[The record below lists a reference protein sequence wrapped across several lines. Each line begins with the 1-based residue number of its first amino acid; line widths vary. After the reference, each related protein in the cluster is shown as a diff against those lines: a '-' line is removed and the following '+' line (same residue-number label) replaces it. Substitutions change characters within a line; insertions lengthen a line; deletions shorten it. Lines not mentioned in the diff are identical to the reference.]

1 MVSYKGPW
9 KAVRHDDG
17 HTLHRGKRMAVCDK
31 TFGILTEAGGAC
43 GKDINAVLPVEEVP
57 IGLAAPFD
65 CNGSGVRDP
74 RETIGRDYRKTRLSE
89 GSSPC
94 EGEGCC

>member
-1 MVSYKGPW
+1 MVIYKEPW
-9 KAVRHDDG
+9 KAVRDDDG
-17 HTLHRGKRMAVCDK
+17 HTLHRGKRMAVCDT
-31 TFGILTEAGGAC
+31 TFGILTEAEGPY

-65 CNGSGVRDP
+65 CEGSGVRDP
-74 RETIGRDYRKTRLSE
+74 RETKGRDCRKTRLSE